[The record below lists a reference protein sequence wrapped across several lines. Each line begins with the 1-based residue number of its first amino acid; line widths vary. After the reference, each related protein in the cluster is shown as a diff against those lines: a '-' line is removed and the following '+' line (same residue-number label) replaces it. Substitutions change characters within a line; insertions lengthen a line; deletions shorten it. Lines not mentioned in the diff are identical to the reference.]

1 MSRPRFSIFDYDPN
15 NSKTNRMAI
24 ADTTFGY

>member
-1 MSRPRFSIFDYDPN
+1 MSRPRFSIFDYDPAGGFS
-15 NSKTNRMAI
+15 NSMPI

>member
-1 MSRPRFSIFDYDPN
+1 MSRPRFSIFDYDPMGTPT
-15 NSKTNRMAI
+15 SSMPV